1 MVEDSEI
8 DLLEEV
14 SKVAPELQKVLGEVK
29 GEEEIASAE
38 VVVEDSKEKR
48 DYPLKK
54 L

>member
-14 SKVAPELQKVLGEVK
+14 SKVAPELERAPGEAK
-29 GEEEIASAE
+29 GEEVTASAE